1 MAKISILLILLGLSV
16 AIIYLSGKL
25 EQKSWFR
32 QIDRLLGI
40 PVIAVLISWGV
51 YEIISGEGSFFFI
64 NLKPLNNVTREQAPV
79 LFWFCACAKFFF
91 AFLFAVRVKQL
102 YGKKTA

>member
-32 QIDRLLGI
+32 RVDRFIGI
-40 PVIAVLISWGV
+40 PVIAVLVGWGV
-51 YEIISGEGSFFFI
+51 YEIVSGEASFFFI
-64 NLKPLNNVTREQAPV
+64 NLKPLYNVTREQAPL
-79 LFWFCACAKFFF
+79 LFWFYAFAKLFF

-102 YGKKTA
+102 YGKKT